1 METADFTA
9 SGIYNWRR
17 GLDDFISCSGPIN
30 LILVS
35 LYEISHPTVGIIFDS
50 FKLSIGL
57 LIFKVWKKSKWCLL
71 TFEKVAD
78 FKWTDPYIHHW
89 SFLSHVHCLMFIV
102 SCSMF
107 LVPCLMLSFVPLPC
121 PIFCP
126 LTVSNVQV
134 YIVYL
139 SYWPNRYMW
148 LCIMKRQ
155 VLNAPSPDCNSKC
168 GHREHHSTFKPIFS
182 IIYRLRNH
190 GVCISYLK
198 K

>member
-107 LVPCLMLSFVPLPC
+107 HVPCSMFHAQLLNIKEAAALGPLALYTRHSLVGGKVPK
-121 PIFCP
+121 
-126 LTVSNVQV
+126 
-134 YIVYL
+134 
-139 SYWPNRYMW
+139 
-148 LCIMKRQ
+148 CI
-155 VLNAPSPDCNSKC
+155 N
-168 GHREHHSTFKPIFS
+168 
-182 IIYRLRNH
+182 
-190 GVCISYLK
+190 
-198 K
+198 